1 MSALSSLAAAIP
13 FFEAGHIRLPFA
25 VVADHID
32 LQYFGILVATG
43 VLIGAHLM
51 RKYGDR
57 YAVDDD
63 DMRGMIGW
71 VVATGFIGAHVFD
84 VLAYQTDEMKRHPVL
99 LLQLWKGIS
108 SYGGFIGGAA
118 GWWFYQWW
126 KRLST

>member
-1 MSALSSLAAAIP
+1 MSTLSLAAAIP
-13 FFEAGHIRLPFA
+13 FFEAGHIDLP
-25 VVADHID
+25 VVDID

-71 VVATGFIGAHVFD
+71 VVVTGFIGAHVFD
-84 VLAYQTDEMKRHPVL
+84 VLVYESWKMKESPLVIFK
-99 LLQLWKGIS
+99 LWEGIS
-108 SYGGFIGGAA
+108 S
-118 GWWFYQWW
+118 
-126 KRLST
+126 